1 MRSMSFEQEVEECR
15 RRAHAIA
22 VRWPMPRHPT
32 RPLLL
37 ATISKLMI
45 SGEWRGGFKRMA
57 EAGELDW
64 TLDAVVVRF
73 RNDFKPEIVK
83 AAEFRL
89 DYARTEFLRPRAPS
103 GGRAA

>member
-15 RRAHAIA
+15 QRARAIT
-22 VRWPMPRHPT
+22 VPWPLPKLPT
-32 RPLLL
+32 RALLI

-45 SGEWRGGFKRMA
+45 SGEWRGGFKKMA

-64 TLDAVVVRF
+64 TLEAVVLRF

-83 AAEFRL
+83 VAEFRL
-89 DYARTEFLRPRAPS
+89 DYARTEFLRPRAPN